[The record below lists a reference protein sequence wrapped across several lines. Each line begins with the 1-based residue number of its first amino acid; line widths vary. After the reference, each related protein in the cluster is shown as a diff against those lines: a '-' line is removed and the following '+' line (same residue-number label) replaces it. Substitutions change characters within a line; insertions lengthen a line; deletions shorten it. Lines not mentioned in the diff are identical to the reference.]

1 MIRKEDW
8 DAVYRRQLAD
18 GQQRLGPPPTFEEVE
33 ALSSGRLPEEEAERL
48 RELLSYY
55 PDMLRVLTEPFPAT
69 GEGVL
74 TDEELKTDLDKLR
87 YRIRTSAPPPLA
99 FPRKESPRWALPLA
113 AGIIIAIA
121 LGGVGVWRI
130 TSHPRGVVTQV
141 LYPEKDRG
149 IFARGVPSATPAHLS
164 KETDYLLQPV
174 YDSPRAYREYRLE
187 LLDLGTAPPRR
198 VWIRDNVTPQRDGT
212 YPVRL
217 STGNLD
223 PGLYRLV
230 LYGVDG
236 IVDHLADYT
245 IRLSEVSPVGPSP
258 RT

>member
-18 GQQRLGPPPTFEEVE
+18 GQQRLGPPPTFEQVE

-55 PDMLRVLTEPFPAT
+55 PDLLRVLTEPFPDS
-69 GEGVL
+69 GDGGL
-74 TDEELKTDLDKLR
+74 SNDELKTDLDKIR
-87 YRIRTSAPPPLA
+87 ERIRAAAPPPLA
-99 FPRKESPRWALPLA
+99 FPRKESPRRALPLA

-121 LGGVGVWRI
+121 LGGVGVWRM

-141 LYPEKDRG
+141 LYPERTRG
-149 IFARGVPSATPAHLS
+149 LGARGVPSATPVHLS
-164 KETDYLLQPV
+164 KGTDYLLEPV
-174 YDSPRAYREYRLE
+174 FDSPRAYREYRLE
-187 LLDLGTAPPRR
+187 LLDLGTTPPRR
-198 VWIRDNVTPQRDGT
+198 VWLRENVTPQRDGT

-223 PGLYRLV
+223 PRLYRLV

-236 IVDHLADYT
+236 TVDHLADYT
-245 IRLSEVSPVGPSP
+245 IRLKAK
-258 RT
+258 

>member
-8 DAVYRRQLAD
+8 DTVYRRQLAD
-18 GQQRLGPPPTFEEVE
+18 GQKRLGPPPTFEEVE

-55 PDMLRVLTEPFPAT
+55 PDLLRVLTEPFPDS
-69 GEGVL
+69 GDGVL
-74 TDEELKTDLDKLR
+74 SDDEIKADLDKIR
-87 YRIRTSAPPPLA
+87 ERIRSTAPPPLA
-99 FPRKESPRWALPLA
+99 FPQKESPQRAFPLA

-121 LGGVGVWRI
+121 LAGVGVWRM

-141 LYPEKDRG
+141 LYPARDRG
-149 IFARGVPSATPAHLS
+149 IGARGVPSATPAHLS
-164 KETDYLLQPV
+164 KDIDYLLEPV

-187 LLDLGTAPPRR
+187 LLDLGTTPPRR
-198 VWIRDNVTPQRDGT
+198 VWLRENVTQQRDGT

-217 STGNLD
+217 STDKLD

-236 IVDHLADYT
+236 TVDDLADYT
-245 IRLSEVSPVGPSP
+245 IRLKAK
-258 RT
+258 

>member
-1 MIRKEDW
+1 MAAMIRKEDW

-18 GQQRLGPPPTFEEVE
+18 GQKRLGPPPTFDEVE

-55 PDMLRVLTEPFPAT
+55 PDMLRVLTEPFPDT
-69 GEGVL
+69 SDDVL
-74 TDEELKTDLDKLR
+74 SDEELKADLDKLR
-87 YRIRTSAPPPLA
+87 ERIRTSAPSPLA
-99 FPRKESPRWALPLA
+99 FPQKPSPRRAFPLA

-121 LGGVGVWRI
+121 LGGVGVWRM

-141 LYPEKDRG
+141 LYPERDRG
-149 IFARGVPSATPAHLS
+149 TGARGAPSATPAHLS
-164 KETDYLLQPV
+164 KDADYLLEPV

-187 LLDLGTAPPRR
+187 LLDLGTTPPRR
-198 VWIRDNVTPQRDGT
+198 VWLREKVTQQRDGT

-236 IVDHLADYT
+236 TVVDLAEYT
-245 IRLSEVSPVGPSP
+245 IRLKAK
-258 RT
+258 